1 MCGAIKVMSL
11 KNFYNDVFNILNVL
25 LRLFYILYNVI

>member
-11 KNFYNDVFNILNVL
+11 KIFYNDVFNILNVL
-25 LRLFYILYNVI
+25 LRLFYILYNV